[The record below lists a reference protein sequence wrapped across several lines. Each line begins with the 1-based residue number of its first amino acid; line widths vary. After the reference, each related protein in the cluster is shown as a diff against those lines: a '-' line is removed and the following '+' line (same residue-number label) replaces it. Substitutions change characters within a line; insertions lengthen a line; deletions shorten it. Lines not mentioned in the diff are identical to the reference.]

1 MHPWVPV
8 IVNISVAVGTLILAY
23 MAYKSINESRRAKAL
38 EIHTSDLKNL
48 AKSWRTQLP
57 HTPAQYKPVLSPSTP
72 EKYHIEEHP
81 LFSDIQN
88 HTPPKWDI
96 LRTWEDFKKQL
107 HEYAEKRYELF
118 KSILDEALKRTKL
131 NYNLGSKEKEGIF
144 EGFPVTIYEQLVSWA
159 KEGKRCYDVKERLSN
174 GGSEGKYEARFG
186 GTVIFKVS
194 ELDRYNDIKKI
205 YEDMMNNLDPLL
217 DQFREKIEKMS
228 KINENL
234 EKYHKELTNMLDDFI
249 FIPVLQGT
257 CKFMNTSK
265 LIKDKSKI
273 DLYKLSTIFYLCAIA
288 IFVIWIYIQF
298 FSSEITAFS
307 IALLGIIL
315 AFILTSIGM
324 LLLKIGGIQGKI
336 ER

>member
-1 MHPWVPV
+1 MHPWIFV
-8 IVNISVAVGTLILAY
+8 ITNISVAVGTLILAY
-23 MAYKSINESRRAKAL
+23 MAYKSINESRRAK
-38 EIHTSDLKNL
+38 EIEIRTSDLKNL
-48 AKSWRTQLP
+48 AKSWKAQLP
-57 HTPAQYKPVLSPSTP
+57 HILAQYNPVLSPPKP
-72 EKYHIEEHP
+72 EKHPIEEHP

-88 HTPPKWDI
+88 YTPPKWDI
-96 LRTWEDFKKQL
+96 HRTWEEFKKQL

-159 KEGKRCYDVKERLSN
+159 KEGKRYYDVKERLSN

-217 DQFREKIEKMS
+217 DQFREKIEKIS

-234 EKYHKELTNMLDDFI
+234 EKYHKDLTIMLDNFI
-249 FIPVLQGT
+249 FIPVLQRT

-265 LIKDKSKI
+265 LINDKSKI
-273 DLYKLSTIFYLCAIA
+273 YLYKLSTIFYLCAIA
-288 IFVIWIYIQF
+288 TFVIWIYIQF
-298 FSSEITAFS
+298 FSSEIAAFS
-307 IALLGIIL
+307 IALLGIRVPR
-315 AFILTSIGM
+315 
-324 LLLKIGGIQGKI
+324 KYGGI
-336 ER
+336 E